1 MQLFLKEKR
10 WEKSL
15 RAYRTL
21 IIYMH
26 LCEQPG
32 HTILPQKKNLKKT
45 PAGRLEMC
53 LIKLK

>member
-26 LCEQPG
+26 LFEQPG
-32 HTILPQKKNLKKT
+32 HTILPQKKNWKKHEQVDWKC
-45 PAGRLEMC
+45 A
-53 LIKLK
+53 

>member
-26 LCEQPG
+26 LFEQPG
-32 HTILPQKKNLKKT
+32 HTILPQKNLKKT